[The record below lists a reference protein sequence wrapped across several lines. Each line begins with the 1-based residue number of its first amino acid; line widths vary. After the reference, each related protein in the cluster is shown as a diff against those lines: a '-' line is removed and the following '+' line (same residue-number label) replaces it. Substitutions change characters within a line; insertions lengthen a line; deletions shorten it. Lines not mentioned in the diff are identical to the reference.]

1 MASTRDNGSS
11 DAVTAEPGPG
21 ELMKPK
27 GFVFAASITSHTSSP
42 SAWHMSAISF
52 TRPMLTLR
60 KVFSRS
66 FTISAT
72 RGELTGTTVSTLC
85 S

>member
-1 MASTRDNGSS
+1 
-11 DAVTAEPGPG
+11 
-21 ELMKPK
+21 MKPK
-27 GFVFAASITSHTSSP
+27 GFVFAASITSQTSRP

-52 TRPMLTLR
+52 TSPMFTLR

-66 FTISAT
+66 LTISAT
-72 RGELTGTTVSTLC
+72 RADDTATTRSTHC